1 MADLFKR
8 ADGLRWQANHIS
20 PSKLALWSS
29 CSAAFWFRYILKV
42 KKAGK
47 VWLPQG
53 TAVHAGV
60 EHLLNDLNAGVT
72 RDKEY
77 YQLMAELAWEEQVE
91 RSKGIVYAKKN
102 DFAGNAVEMNDAQIA
117 NAIEETKYWFD
128 GFYNSLQDGGTIDG
142 FDPRTVTE
150 TEVDAI
156 RQVDWGPEGGP
167 ETYVR
172 GYIDWV
178 VDTSGPVAHLADLK
192 TSNPNRRWGWSDSK
206 ADAML
211 QATAYGYMTG
221 KPTEFDYIIIPKED
235 IFTAGG
241 ARKATVNPVVPYR
254 ARTVRHQLHYDA
266 FINRLRAFVRD
277 TDLHNDYQDF
287 KPWPNQKPTNYGWCD
302 NMCDYKKECQAHFGG
317 K

>member
-1 MADLFKR
+1 MSDGLKK
-8 ADGLRWQANHIS
+8 ADGLRWQKNHIS
-20 PSKLALWSS
+20 PSKLDLWSR
-29 CSAAFWFRYILKV
+29 CSAAFWFRYVLGI
-42 KKAGK
+42 KKPGR

-60 EHLLNDLNAGVT
+60 EHLLNDLAAGIT

-77 YQLMAELAWEEQVE
+77 YELMAEMAWDEQIA
-91 RSKGIVYAKKN
+91 RSNGIVYGKK
-102 DFAGNAVEMNDAQIA
+102 GGQMTKTQID
-117 NAIEETKYWFD
+117 NAIEETKYWFN
-128 GFYNSLQDGGTIDG
+128 GFYTSLQDEGTIDG

-178 VDTSGPVAHLADLK
+178 VDTSGPVAQLADLK

-221 KPTEFDYIIIPKED
+221 KPTDFDYIIIPKED

-241 ARKATVNPVVPYR
+241 ARKATPNPVTPYR
-254 ARTVRHQLHYDA
+254 ARTTRHQLHYDA

-302 NMCDYKKECQAHFGG
+302 QLCDYKEECQKHYGG